1 MILLDKP
8 FVSDFLIDTIKMNR
22 FPVVQTRY
30 SRQLD
35 IDKNLPSYNTQN
47 AIADLKK
54 KPNQLFYTNS
64 ENSIEWMVKH
74 LQFTDIPRKIKLFK
88 DKVKFRKLTEKMY
101 PDFYYQEVSVD
112 DIETLNISKFP
123 KPFIIKPSVG
133 FFSIGVYK
141 ASDEKDWLHIKNLIK
156 KDLLKAKKIY
166 PSEVLDISTF
176 IIEECFEGTEFA
188 FDAYYNKQGEPVIL
202 NIFEHLFSSKED
214 LSDRVYFTSNE
225 VVEKHLD
232 DFTRLL
238 EEIGVLADLRN
249 FPVHVEVRIN
259 KRGEIFP
266 IELNPMRF
274 GGWCTTADLSFY
286 AYGFN
291 PYELYFYQK
300 KPDWQKL
307 LKDKNDKTFS
317 IVVLDNSSGFES
329 DQIKEFNFKK
339 LLSEFEKPIDLR
351 KIDFH
356 EYPVF
361 GFLFTETSK
370 DNFSELE
377 KILRSDLRDYIILK

>member
-8 FVSDFLIDTIKMNR
+8 FVSDFLKETILKNKFPVIDTE
-22 FPVVQTRY
+22 Y
-30 SRQLD
+30 SRQLCFEK
-35 IDKNLPSYNTQN
+35 ILNIYNTN
-47 AIADLKK
+47 IAVESLKK
-54 KPNQLFYTNS
+54 QLHPLLYTNS
-64 ENSIEWMVKH
+64 ENSIEWMMKH
-74 LQFTDIPRKIKLFK
+74 LQFTDIPEKITLFK

-112 DIETLNISKFP
+112 DIETLNILKFP

-214 LSDRVYFTSNE
+214 LSDRVYFTSKE

-259 KRGEIFP
+259 SQGKIFP

-274 GGWCTTADLSFY
+274 GGWCTTADLGFY

-291 PYELYFYQK
+291 PYEFYFYQK

-317 IVVLDNSSGFES
+317 IVVLDNSSGFDS

-339 LLSEFEKPIDLR
+339 LLSEFEKPLDLR

-356 EYPVF
+356 GYPVF
-361 GFLFTETSK
+361 GFLFTETRRG
-370 DNFSELE
+370 NFSELE

>member
-8 FVSDFLIDTIKMNR
+8 FVSDFLIDTIKKNH

-64 ENSIEWMVKH
+64 ENSIEWMVKY

-88 DKVKFRKLTEKMY
+88 DKVQFRKLTKKMY
-101 PDFYYQEVSVD
+101 PDFYYQEVSVN
-112 DIETLNISKFP
+112 DIETLNISNFP

-141 ASDEKDWLHIKNLIK
+141 ASDEKDWLHIINLIK
-156 KDLLKAKKIY
+156 KDLLKAKKNY

-188 FDAYYNKQGEPVIL
+188 FDTYYNKQGEPVIL

-214 LSDRVYFTSNE
+214 LSDRVYFTSKE

-259 KRGEIFP
+259 NQGKIFP

-291 PYELYFYQK
+291 PYEFYFYQK

-317 IVVLDNSSGFES
+317 IVVLDNSSGFNS

-339 LLSEFEKPIDLR
+339 LLSEFEKPLDLR

-361 GFLFTETSK
+361 GFLFTETCRG
-370 DNFSELE
+370 NFSELE